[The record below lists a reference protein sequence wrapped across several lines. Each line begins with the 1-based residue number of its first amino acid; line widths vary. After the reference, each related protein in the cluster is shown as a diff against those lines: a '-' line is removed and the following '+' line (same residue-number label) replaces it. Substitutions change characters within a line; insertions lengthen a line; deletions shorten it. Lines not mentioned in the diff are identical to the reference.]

1 MLQSI
6 SVENYAIIAKVTLD
20 FDERLNIITG
30 ETGAGKSILLGALG
44 LIMGQRADSKVL
56 LDKANKCIVEAS
68 FSAYPKS
75 INVILEANDLDQ
87 EDELI
92 IRREIVPSGRSRAFI
107 NDTPTNLDVLQ
118 SISTELID
126 LNKQFQI
133 TDIQRKEFHLKLVDA
148 LAGNEKLNDKYTQL
162 YTTYRQKSKELDQ
175 QKQLESAQLKE
186 VDFMQFQLNEFLKI
200 GLVDGEKVNMESEAT
215 ILEKSDE
222 ISALMQETTFKLSEG
237 DDSVKD
243 LLLDLSKRWATFN
256 GVNPQISEGYE
267 LLEELQE
274 NLISLT
280 DISQNIADSIDSN
293 PARLSEIRSRLDEI
307 YSLEKKHGVQTVSQ
321 LMTIQSEL
329 EQKLANIN
337 GREARIKD
345 LEKEIASLEQAL
357 ENLAA
362 QLTKKRKKIFKKLES
377 SVNTKLD
384 ALAMD
389 SAEIKVSHQ
398 ILDELKS
405 SGKDDISIRFKANKG
420 SDFQEIKKV
429 ASGGETSRLML
440 SIKAT
445 VAKAMSLPT
454 MIFDEIDTGVSG
466 DIAGKMAL
474 ILKELATDHQMIC
487 ITHTPQIAARA
498 IRHFHVFKEEH
509 KNRTETHVRVLN
521 DNERITEIAKMLS
534 GDPPSTF
541 ALDNAKDLMTTR
553 QL

>member
-6 SVENYAIIAKVTLD
+6 SVENYAIIAKVTLE
-20 FDERLNIITG
+20 FDEQLNIITG

-56 LDKANKCIVEAS
+56 LDKSNKCIVEAS
-68 FSAYPKS
+68 FSDYPKS
-75 INVILEANDLDQ
+75 INGILKANDLDQ
-87 EDELI
+87 EEELI

-133 TDIQRKEFHLKLVDA
+133 TDIQKKDFHLKLVDA
-148 LAGNEKLNDKYTQL
+148 LASNEKLTEKYTLL
-162 YTTYRQKSKELDQ
+162 YTEYREKSKELGH

-200 GLVDGEKVNMESEAT
+200 GLVDGEKESMESEAT
-215 ILEKSDE
+215 VLEKSDV
-222 ISALMQETTFKLSEG
+222 ISALMHETTFKLSEG
-237 DDSVKD
+237 DDSTKD

-267 LLEELQE
+267 LLETLQE
-274 NLISLT
+274 NLINLYNV
-280 DISQNIADSIDSN
+280 SQSIAENVDSN
-293 PARLSEIRSRLDEI
+293 PSRLSEIRSRLDEI
-307 YSLEKKHGVQTVSQ
+307 YTLEKKHSVQSVSQ
-321 LMTIQSEL
+321 LMAIQTEL
-329 EQKLANIN
+329 EQKLENIN
-337 GREARIKD
+337 GREARIKE
-345 LEKEIASLEQAL
+345 LEKEIDAIVQELEKLAS
-357 ENLAA
+357 
-362 QLTKKRKKIFKKLES
+362 QLTKKRQKVFKKLES
-377 SVNTKLD
+377 TVNAKLD
-384 ALAMD
+384 SLAMD

-398 ILDELKS
+398 LLDELKS
-405 SGKDDISIRFKANKG
+405 SGRDDISILFKANKG
-420 SDFQEIKKV
+420 TDFQEIRKV

-498 IRHFHVFKEEH
+498 VRHFHVYKEEH
-509 KNRTETHVRVLN
+509 RNRTETHVSVL
-521 DNERITEIAKMLS
+521 DDSERITEIAKMLS

-541 ALDNAKDLMTTR
+541 ALDNAKDLITTR

>member
-293 PARLSEIRSRLDEI
+293 PARLSEIRLRLDEI

-357 ENLAA
+357 EDLAA

>member
-345 LEKEIASLEQAL
+345 LEKEIASMEQAL
-357 ENLAA
+357 EDLAA

>member
-280 DISQNIADSIDSN
+280 GISQNIADSIDSN
-293 PARLSEIRSRLDEI
+293 PVRLSEIRSRLDEI

-345 LEKEIASLEQAL
+345 LEKEIASMEQAL
-357 ENLAA
+357 EDLAA

>member
-293 PARLSEIRSRLDEI
+293 PARLSEIRLRLDEI

>member
-267 LLEELQE
+267 LLAELQE

-345 LEKEIASLEQAL
+345 LEKEIASMEQAL
-357 ENLAA
+357 EDLAA